1 MTEKDKY
8 RSWALI
14 HTVSGKMYLTE
25 VHVTNRDQ
33 AEELIDHAFIQLH
46 AATTFEFYS
55 QLGATPQGKLQRQVF
70 AVQVDNI
77 LEEALG
83 CTRINE
89 AWFFFSLS
97 EEDYN
102 YYVKVIENAENARV
116 QSRAAKV
123 GLDLTGKMPGK
134 M

>member
-14 HTVSGKMYLTE
+14 HTMAGKMYLTE
-25 VHVTNRDQ
+25 VHVTDKEQ
-33 AEELIDHAFIQLH
+33 AEELVESAFIRLQ

-77 LEEALG
+77 LENALG

>member
-14 HTVSGKMYLTE
+14 HTMSGKMYLTE
-25 VHVTNRDQ
+25 VHVTDRDQ
-33 AEELIDHAFIQLH
+33 AEILIETAFIRLQ

-55 QLGATPQGKLQRQVF
+55 QLGATQQGKLQRQVF
-70 AVQVDNI
+70 ATPVDNI

-97 EEDYN
+97 EDDYN

>member
-33 AEELIDHAFIQLH
+33 AEELTDRAFIQLH